1 MYVNYCAFILWIVV
15 CVCVCVYVCVCAALE
30 TPFTSPSKIFRKYFP
45 VMHKL

>member
-30 TPFTSPSKIFRKYFP
+30 TPFTSPSRKYFP